1 MVSMSSESS
10 ALREI
15 ARVCLHH
22 FKEDKEM
29 SAVQELFARAGA
41 VQDLEKE
48 RRSAGALE
56 RFRRRKQRRARKNA
70 MSLEGTSEGIV
81 CPITMAR
88 PSEPVLLADGHV
100 YERRAID
107 AWLSKSATS
116 PLTREALVARPYVPW
131 QKAVDARAR
140 YDGAA

>member
-1 MVSMSSESS
+1 MASDPA

-15 ARVCLHH
+15 ARVCLRR
-22 FKEDKEM
+22 FGADAEK
-29 SAVQELFARAGA
+29 SAVQELFSKAGA
-41 VQDLEKE
+41 AEELEKE

-56 RFRRRKQRRARKNA
+56 RFRRRKQRRAGKLAALGRGRES
-70 MSLEGTSEGIV
+70 ML

-88 PSEPVLLADGHV
+88 PVDPVLLADGHV

-116 PLTREALVARPYVPW
+116 PLTREVLMARPYVPW
-131 QKAVDARAR
+131 EKTLSAHAR
-140 YDGAA
+140 YLSST